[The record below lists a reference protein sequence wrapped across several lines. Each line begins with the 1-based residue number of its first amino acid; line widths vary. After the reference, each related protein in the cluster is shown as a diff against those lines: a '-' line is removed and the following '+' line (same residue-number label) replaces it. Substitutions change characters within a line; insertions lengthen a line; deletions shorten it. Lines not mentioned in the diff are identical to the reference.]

1 MPVLLGCEPKSS
13 TQKKDKVKMQ
23 SLKRL
28 AQLARIK
35 HSQQVFQDVF
45 RDCSTKVNEENMR
58 HLEAKKLK
66 QDYTEKRYVAC
77 NRAKCTSTHGDE
89 RKEEFHHDILQQVLF
104 LIAENTKINRL
115 DCTGESTN
123 VCVFMLG
130 AIYVDIRDENKLV
143 FSTNRNF
150 EKYGIQA
157 ADMSLYAIFMAAIQL
172 ESTPVQMSISDMLF
186 AS

>member
-1 MPVLLGCEPKSS
+1 
-13 TQKKDKVKMQ
+13 MQ

-58 HLEAKKLK
+58 HLEAKKAETRLHRETIRRLAIE
-66 QDYTEKRYVAC
+66 QNALALTAMNV
-77 NRAKCTSTHGDE
+77 
-89 RKEEFHHDILQQVLF
+89 KEEFHHDILQQVLF

-115 DCTGESTN
+115 DRTGESTN

-143 FSTNRNF
+143 FSTNKNF

>member
-1 MPVLLGCEPKSS
+1 
-13 TQKKDKVKMQ
+13 
-23 SLKRL
+23 
-28 AQLARIK
+28 
-35 HSQQVFQDVF
+35 
-45 RDCSTKVNEENMR
+45 MR
-58 HLEAKKLK
+58 HLEAKKAETRLHRETIRRLAIE
-66 QDYTEKRYVAC
+66 QNALALTAMNV
-77 NRAKCTSTHGDE
+77 
-89 RKEEFHHDILQQVLF
+89 KEEFHHDILQQVLF

-115 DCTGESTN
+115 DRTGESTN

-130 AIYVDIRDENKLV
+130 ALYVDIRDENKLV
-143 FSTNRNF
+143 FSTNKNF